1 MNELFGKRKNREL
14 EDLLESVNM
23 NCSNNYKDAAKM
35 DYETFWRR
43 LEEMRESGELSEK
56 MYSYYE
62 SEGGKLR
69 GKMKNYN
76 HQNNV
81 RGF

>member
-1 MNELFGKRKNREL
+1 MFGLKKNREL
-14 EDLLESVNM
+14 EGLLESVNM

-35 DYETFWRR
+35 DYETFWKR
-43 LEEMRESGELSEK
+43 LEELRSSGSISEK
-56 MYSYYE
+56 AFAYYE
-62 SEGGKLR
+62 KEGNKLQ

>member
-1 MNELFGKRKNREL
+1 MFGTKKNREL
-14 EDLLESVNM
+14 EGLLESVNM

-43 LEEMRESGELSEK
+43 LGELRDSGKISEK
-56 MYSYYE
+56 TYVHYE
-62 SEGGKLR
+62 KEGNKLQ

>member
-1 MNELFGKRKNREL
+1 MFGVRKNREL
-14 EDLLESVNM
+14 EGLLDSVQM

-43 LEEMRESGELSEK
+43 LEELKQSGEISGKVYEH
-56 MYSYYE
+56 YE
-62 SEGGKLR
+62 SEGNKLQ

>member
-1 MNELFGKRKNREL
+1 MFGSKKNREL
-14 EDLLESVNM
+14 EGLLESVNM

-35 DYETFWRR
+35 DYEAFWKR
-43 LEEMRESGELSEK
+43 LNELRSDGSISEK
-56 MYSYYE
+56 TYAYYE
-62 SEGGKLR
+62 KEGNKLQ